1 MDSAGIIMILCGMII
16 TEFACVA
23 VILTRI
29 CDNIED
35 ILRHLDVKKKKDKND
50 Y

>member
-1 MDSAGIIMILCGMII
+1 MGSVDVILILCTMII